1 MAASLEYQTISKI
14 VERQDFHTVE
24 KRRVTEN
31 FFFSPECRQI
41 FLYLKTHF
49 HAKPTFGSVPSF
61 QLISQIFPGF
71 QYTPSNDSLD
81 TLLDQLRL
89 MKMGIEARDWGEK
102 ILKLAEHNPRKAAE
116 ALREAAAEMSSHHE
130 TTNDLLLS
138 DAHDILLNDY
148 NTVASGHG
156 ITGLPWPWAPLND
169 ATQGMHP
176 GEFILIFGRP
186 KSMKCVVEG
195 QKIMLQDGALVP
207 IEKVPETCVVPSFTE
222 KTGKVRWAKARRIVS
237 GTKDSVEVITE
248 SGLKLK
254 TSNEHLYMIPGGKYK
269 RINELKPGDY
279 IATARTL
286 PEWVPTSSVS
296 VAEATL
302 LGMLTGDGNYTRSE
316 VQFTTADEE
325 ILSVVK
331 TIANQIFDCD
341 INTGSRPIEYRIV
354 GRENGKNKL
363 LNRLRDLG
371 MHGKK
376 SVDKEVPDAIFK
388 SSRKAIEAYLAA
400 LIDTDG
406 HVSSTWVAWNSS
418 SRNLIDGIQHLLMR
432 LGIRGRIKTVET
444 NFNTISYA
452 LYVYSKEQH
461 IKLNDYLGEYMY
473 LDRKRDALR
482 RLANL
487 DIREKRNVDAVP
499 YSDSLMSKILTAKS
513 DKPWPIWGGSKLD
526 VSKLFRRTDRI
537 SRHLLN
543 ILADGFSS
551 EILTTEA
558 SCDII
563 WERIDSIESIGFLP
577 CYDICIE
584 DGVDPN
590 FVVEGFIVHNTW
602 LSLYVI
608 TVLNMYA
615 NARVLVCSFEMSA
628 LQIIRRISAIRA
640 VVNYK
645 LLLSGKLQPA
655 DRDRFFYGL
664 SCLNEEARMLDTNLA
679 PGTTRTPALL
689 VTEGDG
695 INGVS
700 FLHSKIREFEPDLIL
715 VDGLYLMND
724 ERGGKKTVD
733 WKAIAHISQDTK
745 RTAREFKIPILATA
759 QANRKADKDVR
770 NADVSEIAYS
780 DALGQDTDFSVRVGK
795 RIDKATKEPEL
806 VMAFP
811 GSRETDLD
819 ALLIHGIPAVNF
831 QLKSTFVSDPD
842 REDIED
848 EKPKNN
854 SHEPRVGPTIPTA
867 RLRG

>member
-71 QYTPSNDSLD
+71 QYTPSSDSLD

-176 GEFILIFGRP
+176 GEFILIYGRP
-186 KSMKCVVEG
+186 KSMK
-195 QKIMLQDGALVP
+195 
-207 IEKVPETCVVPSFTE
+207 
-222 KTGKVRWAKARRIVS
+222 
-237 GTKDSVEVITE
+237 
-248 SGLKLK
+248 
-254 TSNEHLYMIPGGKYK
+254 
-269 RINELKPGDY
+269 
-279 IATARTL
+279 
-286 PEWVPTSSVS
+286 
-296 VAEATL
+296 
-302 LGMLTGDGNYTRSE
+302 
-316 VQFTTADEE
+316 
-325 ILSVVK
+325 
-331 TIANQIFDCD
+331 
-341 INTGSRPIEYRIV
+341 
-354 GRENGKNKL
+354 
-363 LNRLRDLG
+363 
-371 MHGKK
+371 
-376 SVDKEVPDAIFK
+376 
-388 SSRKAIEAYLAA
+388 
-400 LIDTDG
+400 
-406 HVSSTWVAWNSS
+406 
-418 SRNLIDGIQHLLMR
+418 
-432 LGIRGRIKTVET
+432 
-444 NFNTISYA
+444 
-452 LYVYSKEQH
+452 
-461 IKLNDYLGEYMY
+461 
-473 LDRKRDALR
+473 
-482 RLANL
+482 
-487 DIREKRNVDAVP
+487 
-499 YSDSLMSKILTAKS
+499 
-513 DKPWPIWGGSKLD
+513 
-526 VSKLFRRTDRI
+526 
-537 SRHLLN
+537 
-543 ILADGFSS
+543 
-551 EILTTEA
+551 
-558 SCDII
+558 
-563 WERIDSIESIGFLP
+563 
-577 CYDICIE
+577 
-584 DGVDPN
+584 
-590 FVVEGFIVHNTW
+590 TW
-602 LSLYVI
+602 LSLYII

-615 NARVLVCSFEMSA
+615 NARVLICSFEMSA
-628 LQIIRRISAIRA
+628 LQIVRRVSAIRA

-645 LLLSGKLQPA
+645 LLLAGKLQPA

-664 SCLNEEARMLDTNLA
+664 SCLNEEAKMLDTSLT
-679 PGTTRTPALL
+679 PGATRTPALL

-695 INGVS
+695 VNGVS

-759 QANRKADKDVR
+759 QANRKADKDVK

-780 DALGQDTDFSVRVGK
+780 DALGQDTDFSIRVGK

-831 QLKSTFVSDPD
+831 QLKSTFVSDPE